1 MPETTSAPPPPG
13 LRDRPKARA
22 EAVNT
27 GEPVRVNAPPHPRWP
42 SGRPQAS
49 CRPKSVKTA
58 GRSTPPRH
66 PPPPPGTKSRT
77 HVTHSVKPAQ
87 NMPLKPPKEM
97 PPSARRRS
105 EKFGARRHAMPPA
118 HAGSDVKQLGELAVV
133 SLAPDVTFCLS
144 GPPKFAGP
152 TTYKPAA
159 PSPTCCPPWA
169 LLLPPCC
176 A

>member
-87 NMPLKPPKEM
+87 KYATETTQRNASEREAPIRKIRRPP
-97 PPSARRRS
+97 PCHATGPRGLRRQAARR
-105 EKFGARRHAMPPA
+105 ARCPRGRPRPPRA
-118 HAGSDVKQLGELAVV
+118 R
-133 SLAPDVTFCLS
+133 PR
-144 GPPKFAGP
+144 PPPRRTTPPRLRPP
-152 TTYKPAA
+152 TTTPRPRWPAA
-159 PSPTCCPPWA
+159 TVVASN
-169 LLLPPCC
+169 
-176 A
+176 